1 MILEK
6 VLIFLIISLV
16 KANILSESYN
26 VFENSALGSVRRIF
40 LKTDIPKNIER
51 HDCLIECNKRY
62 VCLTAYFKKT
72 TDSSLCEL
80 LFTPYKLTNA
90 IISSLNSTIYQKKIP
105 TNYIGSVIL
114 LSIPKATVIYW
125 NRESKYFMVKYS
137 IDNEFSWIKTND
149 SVSAP
154 DKFDRNSTIDNLLA
168 SNLSQCEN
176 FCLNNTDCY
185 HFTYYPNT
193 TCELKS
199 FAPNNFGMS
208 ECSNEASCFS
218 LVANNETFVNI
229 HEYPRYYSD
238 KAYKT
243 RIAFYSDDDS
253 IWSDWHLRAILM
265 QKHCSSPHPG
275 CKVVPQIL

>member
-1 MILEK
+1 MILGTA
-6 VLIFLIISLV
+6 LILLVFSLV

-26 VFENSALGSVRRIF
+26 VFENSAFGSIRQIII
-40 LKTDIPKNIER
+40 KTEIPKNIER

-105 TNYIGSVIL
+105 TNYIGSVL
-114 LSIPKATVIYW
+114 LNLVPNVTHIYW

-137 IDNEFSWIKTND
+137 IDNELSWIKTND

-168 SNLSQCEN
+168 SNL
-176 FCLNNTDCY
+176 
-185 HFTYYPNT
+185 
-193 TCELKS
+193 
-199 FAPNNFGMS
+199 
-208 ECSNEASCFS
+208 
-218 LVANNETFVNI
+218 
-229 HEYPRYYSD
+229 
-238 KAYKT
+238 
-243 RIAFYSDDDS
+243 
-253 IWSDWHLRAILM
+253 
-265 QKHCSSPHPG
+265 
-275 CKVVPQIL
+275 